1 MTPVIKRLSI
11 LLAVIAV
18 LVIACVVFF
27 PDFSAVKDT
36 VLSLYSTARQHFLVT
51 LLVLLALNI
60 VSQMLALPAKTVL
73 SLSAG
78 ALIGYL
84 PGAAVT
90 LTGVI
95 AGSAVLF
102 ATVRWTGFSLPGK
115 FRPES
120 LGSRIVERIRA
131 RPIRA
136 VMGLRLVLTL
146 PYPAI
151 TVGAAAAGIKLRH
164 FIIGSL
170 IGDAPVVV
178 IYNIAGERL
187 RQLAA
192 PSDAISVNEII
203 ILSAAAIVLIASVFF
218 RMKKKKA

>member
-1 MTPVIKRLSI
+1 MTPVKKRLSI

-18 LVIACVVFF
+18 VVIACAVFF
-27 PDFSAVKDT
+27 PDFSVVKNT
-36 VLSLYSTARQHFLVT
+36 VLDLYISAQQHFPVT
-51 LLVLLALNI
+51 VLILLALNI

-84 PGAAVT
+84 PGTAVT
-90 LTGVI
+90 LAGVI
-95 AGSAVLF
+95 AGSVVLF

-120 LGSRIVERIRA
+120 LGSRIIEKIRA
-131 RPIRA
+131 RPVRA

-151 TVGAAAAGIKLRH
+151 TVGAAAAGIRLRH
-164 FIIGSL
+164 FVIGSL

-192 PSDAISVNEII
+192 PSDAISLNEMV
-203 ILSAAAIVLIASVFF
+203 ILSAAALVLIVSVFF